1 MNYAIRTNQIADA
14 TTGRVASFGANPD
27 DTISSI
33 TNAIGNL
40 ASGIGSVISG
50 IKGTTYVGA
59 TNPNNIPFNTN
70 PYGGYN
76 PYIGNPY
83 SQQPLIQTQKQDNTM
98 LYTGLGIAALA
109 AFIFIS
115 RK

>member
-1 MNYAIRTNQIADA
+1 MKYAVSLRQVTDA
-14 TTGRVASFGANPD
+14 TTGRVASLGGNPD

-59 TNPNNIPFNTN
+59 VNPSQIPYNLN
-70 PYGGYN
+70 PYTGYN
-76 PYIGNPY
+76 PYIQNPY
-83 SQQPLIQTQKQDNTM
+83 SQQPMIQTQKQDNTM

>member
-1 MNYAIRTNQIADA
+1 MKTAIRMNQIADA

-33 TNAIGNL
+33 TNSLGNL
-40 ASGIGSVISG
+40 ASGIGSIISG

-59 TNPNNIPFNTN
+59 PSYGQIPFNLN
-70 PYGGYN
+70 PYTGYN
-76 PYIGNPY
+76 PNTQNPY
-83 SQQPLIQTQKQDNTM
+83 TQQPVIQTQRQDNTM